1 MSEKS
6 KTFEI
11 VERSTEHTQRVVF
24 EDFDGDEFI
33 CSLCTE
39 DGHDDN
45 GRAPKRA
52 SDVDFHDENGRAPK
66 RASEILC
73 GNHDDDGRAAKRAS
87 GICM

>member
-6 KTFEI
+6 KTFEM
-11 VERSTEHTQRVVF
+11 VERITEHTQRLIF

-39 DGHDDN
+39 DVHDDSGRAPTQASDKDGHDDS

-52 SDVDFHDENGRAPK
+52 SD
-66 RASEILC
+66 I
-73 GNHDDDGRAAKRAS
+73 
-87 GICM
+87 